1 MLYVRQA
8 HGMLDLVVVVVV
20 VRVIA
25 GVRVMTALGTL
36 QGLVLPGNTSIVLR
50 RIVDAPAQ
58 LSS

>member
-8 HGMLDLVVVVVV
+8 LGMLDHRLGVV
-20 VRVIA
+20 VRVTA

-50 RIVDAPAQ
+50 RIVDTPAQ
-58 LSS
+58 FDS